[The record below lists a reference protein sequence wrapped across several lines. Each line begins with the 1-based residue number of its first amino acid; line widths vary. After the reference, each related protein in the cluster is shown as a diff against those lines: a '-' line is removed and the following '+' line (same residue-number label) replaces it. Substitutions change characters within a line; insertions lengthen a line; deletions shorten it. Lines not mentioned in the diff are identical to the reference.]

1 MTQYVWYA
9 SYGSNINR
17 DRFLCYIRGGQ
28 PLGSTVT
35 EVGCKDSSLPIAE
48 ELFTIPYPLYFAKNA
63 GRWGSMGVAFIDSEQ
78 KRNTVTYSKKYL
90 ITTDQF
96 LDVLKQENS
105 GIEIDLHLQKVKSEG
120 SYTFRKQAWYGTIL
134 YLGEDKGYPIYTF
147 TAPWT
152 MNEISAN
159 KPSHEYL
166 QTIIT
171 GLKEYHP
178 GEVIYQYFAD
188 KPGIKDFYTDKE
200 LAGLVLS

>member
-17 DRFLCYIRGGQ
+17 DRFLCYIRGGK
-28 PLGSTVT
+28 PFGSTVT
-35 EVGCKDSSLPIAE
+35 EVGCKDPTLPVAE
-48 ELFTIPYPLYFAKNA
+48 EIFTIPYPLYFAKSA
-63 GRWGSMGVAFIDSEQ
+63 GRWRSMGVAFIDSEQ
-78 KRNTVTYSKKYL
+78 KSNEVTYSKKYL

-105 GIEIDLHLQKVKSEG
+105 GIEIDLNLQKVKSEG
-120 SYTFRKQAWYGTIL
+120 CYTFRKQAWYGTIL

-147 TAPWT
+147 TAPWN
-152 MNEISAN
+152 MNEITVN

-171 GLKEYHP
+171 GLKEYHS
-178 GEVIYQYFAD
+178 GEVIYQYFKD
-188 KPGIKDFYTDKE
+188 KPGISGIYTDKE
-200 LAGLVLS
+200 LTELVFS